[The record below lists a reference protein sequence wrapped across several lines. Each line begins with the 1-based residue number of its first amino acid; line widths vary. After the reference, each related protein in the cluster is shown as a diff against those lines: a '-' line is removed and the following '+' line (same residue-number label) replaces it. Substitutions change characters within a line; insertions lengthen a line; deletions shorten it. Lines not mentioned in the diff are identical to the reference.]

1 MLLFHAKAPEYMW
14 VDALST
20 AVRLLNHRAVV
31 NKSITPFEL
40 FWKRKPTVHYFRV
53 WGCLAYVK
61 LPDKDLTALGPRSL
75 SGMFIG
81 YEPNC
86 KAYCVRVSGKVV
98 VSKNVRFFEHK
109 LGIEVLNVPY
119 HHVLSESLVSE
130 QPEILDDGSNN
141 EEEEW
146 DFSPAP
152 VQQILQQARNQA
164 IGIPAAFPD
173 AMIQRLQ
180 QVIRQPL
187 AVESNGPS
195 SAGPDEAA
203 NDSHVPTTSND
214 SQAPPTSTND
224 DDDDL
229 PNLGEGIPDSDDEDD
244 DPPPRGS
251 GRYNLRS
258 QVKEPQRY
266 IPQSFMS
273 FP

>member
-1 MLLFHAKAPEYMW
+1 MVLIMRNEKLF
-14 VDALST
+14 
-20 AVRLLNHRAVV
+20 
-31 NKSITPFEL
+31 
-40 FWKRKPTVHYFRV
+40 
-53 WGCLAYVK
+53 
-61 LPDKDLTALGPRSL
+61 
-75 SGMFIG
+75 
-81 YEPNC
+81 
-86 KAYCVRVSGKVV
+86 
-98 VSKNVRFFEHK
+98 
-109 LGIEVLNVPY
+109 
-119 HHVLSESLVSE
+119 
-130 QPEILDDGSNN
+130 
-141 EEEEW
+141 EEEW

-164 IGIPAAFPD
+164 LGIPDAFPD

-229 PNLGEGIPDSDDEDD
+229 PDLGEGIPDSDDEDD
-244 DPPPRGS
+244 DSTPRGS

-273 FP
+273 FPGMDPVEETEEIIHARASQSKSDNLPVEYDVNLKISLKSICVPKCFKEAFESEQWPYWHQAMIEEMDSVNAHSTFEYVHKDGHIRVIPLI